1 MNEPLSIIHGRHAK
15 SAVEKTAKIIFTV
28 CAFFAI
34 LAVFSITLY
43 MIINGTP
50 ALFQVGLGEIL
61 FGTVWEPTAEDPAFG
76 ILFIILTSIIGT
88 ALAILIGV
96 PIGVLTAVFLAEV
109 APKKLASIVKPA
121 VELLAG
127 IPSVIYG
134 LLGIMILN
142 PLMYKLELAIFR
154 DSETHQFTGGANLIS
169 AVIVLAIMILPTVIN
184 ISESALKAVPAQY
197 KSASLA
203 LGASH
208 IQTIFKVM
216 LPAAKSGI
224 ITAIVLGVGRA
235 IGEAM
240 AITLVS
246 GSSVNFPLPFNSVRF
261 LTTAIVSEM
270 GYASG
275 LHRQVLFTIGLVLFV
290 FIMIINVGLTSILK
304 AGDPEV
310 KEKKKAAKLAKE
322 AEQNEPDRKEAVTL

>member
-109 APKKLASIVKPA
+109 APKRLASIVKPA

-304 AGDPEV
+304 AWDPEA